1 MNIIAKNLKGGGKT
15 LSYLLAGVIALAA
28 SGAWA
33 ETVYWTGDVNNY
45 WDEQGN
51 WRGQGSSRPLP
62 TNDDAYFTNDG
73 KYKNNEV
80 VFTNFCE
87 NAYRTYVRNVGTAEE
102 PLVFRATGSDCGLR
116 FGNHTSY
123 NYPSYIGDSEGNTY
137 LRLVN
142 GTWRASFL
150 FVGKNSSHKGHL
162 ELKDIKEFHIGKA
175 LEVLNGSCVLDGGSI
190 TLYGGDWSRL
200 GNGSGTIADF
210 TIADGSVTISGSGNS
225 SSLYIGNGS
234 GNSRDAVTMTVKKG
248 GSFTAT
254 GNANALCVGRGSPGT
269 LNIEG
274 GLVTLW
280 NLNFCFEDG
289 GAGSVANITE
299 GGVLYT
305 DQIKVVKTSKD
316 ATLNIDGGK
325 IKPRNNNNLFG
336 AAYTG
341 FHVYVGAKGVE
352 FDASDM
358 LNNTTSYTILEDIE
372 DKDGEKGVV
381 KFSGGKT
388 VTLSGSG
395 RQWTGGTTIAL
406 GTKVIAKT
414 AAAKAAVIENGL
426 TIDAS
431 DITTAGDYTV
441 FQYDGGELTDADLE
455 KISYVNCGPET
466 TKEIVNGNTIVVHFT
481 PLEFTLDGEKTWSEL
496 IDGVELTSDAIVLI
510 KVVDG
515 NHTLTIDTNVTVG
528 QIEFTD
534 GTGSTLAIAEGKKL
548 TVVGITGIGAV
559 LNHGTLDK
567 KGSGTLS
574 VRIYAA
580 SRGLFVVNAGTLKA
594 SNHGYAR
601 DDAGSIIEDL
611 DETPRLNYLIDVK
624 SGAVFD
630 VNGKY
635 DVSAAVRLAEGA
647 QFINS
652 GGNVDT
658 TYGQVIQLILDGNAK
673 ISTPNDG
680 KDHIFAILARGTSY
694 DKPTRIDLG
703 EHTLE
708 IACSGKEFALNKT
721 TIIGSGTIA
730 VTSGRFCTRNFDSKG
745 EDCTLEIGANGTF
758 ENNKTFKVKNF
769 VNNGTIA
776 YSSGWGRGEL
786 QVTGNFESKT
796 ASFPALKLIGATI
809 KARLSAVVTILDK
822 FSTSGAI
829 TIDASEICDAVKSA
843 EDQRIRVLTI
853 PKTSYKDEFK
863 SWDIVPKDG
872 SMLRL
877 RWLPDGDAKMALYVA
892 RPGGTMI
899 IVR

>member
-1 MNIIAKNLKGGGKT
+1 MRKT
-15 LSYLLAGVIALAA
+15 TEWLARRPASFMAVAIALATT
-28 SGAWA
+28 GAWA
-33 ETVYWTGDVNNY
+33 AQVYWTGDVNNY

-87 NAYRTYVRNVGTAEE
+87 NAYRSYVRNVGTAEE

-116 FGNHTSY
+116 FGNNTSY
-123 NYPSYIGDSEGNTY
+123 NYPSYIGDSAGNTY

-150 FVGKNSSHKGHL
+150 FVGRNSSHKGHL

-200 GNGSGTIADF
+200 GNGSGTVADF
-210 TIADGSVTISGSGNS
+210 TIADGSVTISGSGDS
-225 SSLYIGNGS
+225 CSLYIGNGS

-254 GNANALCVGRGSPGT
+254 GNARALCVGRGSPGT

-325 IKPRNNNNLFG
+325 IKPRNNNNLFD

-341 FHVYVGAKGVE
+341 LHVYVGAKGAE
-352 FDASDM
+352 FDGSGM
-358 LNNTTSYTILEDIE
+358 LNNKTGYTILEDIE
-372 DKDGEKGVV
+372 DKAGEKGVV
-381 KFSGGKT
+381 KFTSGKT

-395 RQWTGGTTIAL
+395 KQWTGGTTIAL
-406 GTKVIAKT
+406 GTKVIATT

-441 FQYDGGELTDADLE
+441 FQYDGGELTDDVLE
-455 KISYVNCGPET
+455 EISYVNCGPET

-481 PLEFTLDGEKTWSEL
+481 PLEFTLDGKKTWSEL
-496 IDGVELTSDAIVLI
+496 IDGVELTSDVVVLI

-515 NHTLTIDTNVTVG
+515 NHTLTIDTDVTVG

-567 KGSGTLS
+567 KGNGTLS
-574 VRIYAA
+574 IPFDAG
-580 SRGLFVVNAGTLKA
+580 SRGVFVVNAGTLQA
-594 SNHGYAR
+594 SANGKNR
-601 DDAGSIIEDL
+601 DDAGGLITGDPDADSR
-611 DETPRLNYLIDVK
+611 PNFLIDVK

-647 QFINS
+647 QFKNS
-652 GGNVDT
+652 GSNVNNE
-658 TYGQVIQLILDGNAK
+658 YGQVIQLILDGNAK
-673 ISTPNDG
+673 IFTPNG
-680 KDHIFAILARGTSY
+680 EHIFAILARGTSH
-694 DKPTRIDLG
+694 KLPTRIDLG

-776 YSSGWGRGEL
+776 YSSDWGRGEL

-809 KARLSAVVTILDK
+809 KARSSAVVTILDK

-877 RWLPDGDAKMALYVA
+877 RWLPDGDAKMALYVC
-892 RPGGTMI
+892 RSRGTRI